1 MKSEKLKSLNTEN
14 DQHKKQIQDFEG
26 KLSAAYKEIEA
37 RNLELKE
44 AEHKVNQ
51 A

>member
-1 MKSEKLKSLNTEN
+1 MN
-14 DQHKKQIQDFEG
+14 DQHKKQISDFEA
-26 KLSAAYKEIEA
+26 KLSAAYTEIET

-44 AEHKVNQ
+44 AEHKLNQ

>member
-1 MKSEKLKSLNTEN
+1 LA
-14 DQHKKQIQDFEG
+14 
-26 KLSAAYKEIEA
+26 AAYTEIET

-44 AEHKVNQ
+44 AEHKLNQ